1 MLNDIPIELRELNQW
16 VCASKSS
23 KAPMRTWERK
33 GARISCPDDWD
44 CFDNAVKSVELGNY
58 DNVGFVMND
67 NGYVIID
74 IDDCFTDGGMTELAE
89 EVASMLDSYTEISR
103 SGTGLH
109 IVVKGDIPFEGR
121 NNHLKGIE
129 IYKSKRYII
138 MTGNMFYLNRDI
150 EERQEEINKILDK
163 FFSDEDCRIRECGT
177 GTGNCIY
184 MHKYTRDKL
193 FSKTYP
199 IINEG
204 GRNNC
209 LTSYAG
215 YLKMLGY
222 SKGDIL
228 TRLLYV
234 NQVACKPMLPVREIN
249 LIVNSVTK
257 YAKQYC
263 ISNS

>member
-74 IDDCFTDGGMTELAE
+74 IDDCFDCE
-89 EVASMLDSYTEISR
+89 EDEHEKMLTPFASEIVTFLNSYTEVSR
-103 SGTGLH
+103 SGNGLH
-109 IVVKGDIPFEGR
+109 IVVKGNIPFEGR
-121 NNHLKGIE
+121 NNHKRGIE

-138 MTGNMFYLNRDI
+138 MTGNKFISNDDI
-150 EERQEEINKILDK
+150 EERQGEINKILDK

-257 YAKQYC
+257 YAK
-263 ISNS
+263 